1 MVTTKADGD
10 NSHEADGKL
19 KLIVATEADGD
30 NKSWWYQLA
39 RG

>member
-19 KLIVATEADGD
+19 KLMVTSEAGGD
-30 NKSWWYQLA
+30 NRS
-39 RG
+39 